1 MVGELGRHGA
11 GLDDDHAHVGLKLLA
26 QRLRP
31 AVQAPLGGGVGGV
44 AGAGGAPG
52 DRRDVDQVA
61 AAVAEL
67 VEEDLGRGHRAEQVD
82 LDHLALLG
90 ALVGGERR
98 EQHHAGVVDQDVG
111 AAELVLDA
119 LGGGDDRVAV
129 GDVGRDGDRAVA
141 ELVGQRLDAVG
152 AAGEQRD
159 AVAVGG
165 QRAGGGFAD
174 ARRGAGDDRDAA
186 GVGLS
191 VLMDPE
197 LWPPSMCPDATV
209 RGPVERG
216 TDRAPQ
222 RRRAS
227 VYRRSR
233 P

>member
-1 MVGELGRHGA
+1 MVDELGRHGA
-11 GLDDDHAHVGLKLLA
+11 GLDDDHADVGLKLLA

-31 AVQAPLGGGVGGV
+31 AVHAPLGGGVGGV
-44 AGAGGAPG
+44 AGAGGAAG
-52 DRRDVDQVA
+52 DRRDVDEVA

-67 VEEDLGRGHRAEQVD
+67 VEEHLGGGHRAEQVD

-119 LGGGDDRVAV
+119 LRGGDERVAV
-129 GDVGRDGDRAVA
+129 GDVGLDGDRAVA

-165 QRAGGGFAD
+165 QRAGGGLAD
-174 ARRGAGDDRDAA
+174 AGRGAGDDRDAA
-186 GVGLS
+186 GVGIGAHGTPL
-191 VLMDPE
+191 
-197 LWPPSMCPDATV
+197 CPRMHAV
-209 RGPVERG
+209 RRGPCERG
-216 TDRAPQ
+216 TSRAPQ
-222 RRRAS
+222 RRRTRGLPSGA
-227 VYRRSR
+227 